1 LSTITAI
8 VNAITRTG
16 SATHYCQETIAIGY
30 GNTLIWKALS
40 SAAQARGVSRGSLV
54 LAWLMSGVPP
64 LIPLVAAS
72 TVEQLRE
79 NIDARKIVLDAACLR
94 DLTQAAG

>member
-1 LSTITAI
+1 
-8 VNAITRTG
+8 
-16 SATHYCQETIAIGY
+16 
-30 GNTLIWKALS
+30 
-40 SAAQARGVSRGSLV
+40 
-54 LAWLMSGVPP
+54 MSGVPP

-79 NIDARKIVLDAACLR
+79 NIDAGKIVLDAACLR